1 MAVMLLAALPMISAH
16 KPVLA
21 AEDAPDFAAIDRYVT
36 SWMHAARL
44 PGVALGIVRG
54 DEIMH
59 LRGFGVAGPSGAP
72 VTPQT
77 PFAVASLTKS
87 FTTLAIMQL
96 VEAGKVEWDA
106 PVQRYLPWFR
116 VADADAS
123 ARITLRQLA
132 THTSGLTEAMEN
144 DPFFAHSLL
153 EPAARRLATIPLA
166 HPPGT
171 TFAYGNIA
179 YSLLGLVVEAASG
192 QPYDAYVREHIL
204 APLDMQHS
212 SMSGAHTRSH
222 DGAVTYRYWFG
233 RPYPFESPDEGWLL
247 PAAGLYSSAED
258 MSRYLIAHL
267 NGGRYGQEQL
277 VSPSGIAQL
286 HQPAV
291 DTGFGQSYGLG
302 WFSGSGDSPAVWHAG
317 AASSTMML
325 FPDQQ
330 WGFVV
335 LTNGDNWLR
344 PEQIITIGEGIAA
357 LLLGDQPQPVPEAAV
372 GDPVSYTVMVIAV
385 AVPIG
390 LIGIGIRTLRRYR
403 ADQFRRSRGWRAIVR
418 VIAPSLLSFSWAWV
432 CLSGVPQ
439 FYQTPLWLL
448 RQATPDL
455 GTMLRT
461 GGLLALSWGVAWMA
475 FAVAMCSSFAQT
487 GRNDLGPA
495 PGERERDHPGSR
507 ASSGARRGY
516 LERAYRRFRRDDVRP
531 SHAPDP

>member
-1 MAVMLLAALPMISAH
+1 MGLTHMTSRRLQAAIAVMLLAALLMSAH

-21 AEDAPDFAAIDRYVT
+21 TEDAPDFAAIDRCVT

-44 PGVALGIVRG
+44 PGVALGIIRG
-54 DEIMH
+54 EEIVH
-59 LRGFGVAGPSGAP
+59 LRGFGIAGPSGAP

-116 VADADAS
+116 VANAEAS

-144 DPFFAHSLL
+144 DPFFAHSLP

-171 TFAYGNIA
+171 IFAYGNLA

-204 APLDMQHS
+204 TPLDMRNT
-212 SMSGAHTRSH
+212 SMSGAHARSH
-222 DGAVTYRYWFG
+222 GGAVTYRYWFG
-233 RPYPFESPDEGWLL
+233 RPYPVDSPDVGWQL

-267 NGGRYGQEQL
+267 NGGRYGQHQL

-286 HQPAV
+286 HRPAV
-291 DTGFGQSYGLG
+291 DTRFSASYGLG
-302 WFSGSGDSPAVWHAG
+302 WLSGPGDPPAFWHIG
-317 AASSTMML
+317 AASSMMML
-325 FPDQQ
+325 LPDQQ
-330 WGFVV
+330 WGLVV

-344 PEQIITIGEGIAA
+344 PEQIRRIGEGIAA
-357 LLLGDQPQPVPEAAV
+357 FLLGDQPQPVPEAAV
-372 GDPVSYTVMVIAV
+372 GDPVSYAVMVIAV

-390 LIGIGIRTLRRYR
+390 LVSIGVRTLRRYHTG
-403 ADQFRRSRGWRAIVR
+403 QFRRPHSWRAITMRIV
-418 VIAPSLLSFSWAWV
+418 APSLLSFGWAWV
-432 CLSGVPQ
+432 CLSGAPQ
-439 FYQTPLWLL
+439 LWQTPLWLL
-448 RQATPDL
+448 RQVTPDL
-455 GTMLRT
+455 GTMLLT
-461 GGLLALSWGVAWMA
+461 GGLIALCWGITWTA
-475 FAVAMCSSFAQT
+475 FAARILSTPVKSRVGPMDRT
-487 GRNDLGPA
+487 DGR
-495 PGERERDHPGSR
+495 
-507 ASSGARRGY
+507 
-516 LERAYRRFRRDDVRP
+516 
-531 SHAPDP
+531 